1 MLQRGGDDEL
11 ADQGLVGARHAT
23 VDQVLDLAARPQRS
37 DARQLAGAAGNAL
50 APGHAARLTERR
62 RQQRPI
68 RRRRIAR
75 RHHERLAGIKI
86 RYRVRI
92 ELDGLGPIDDDV
104 AERDVLELGE
114 QGRHLLGDVGDVAD
128 VRVSAAAE
136 LRRLAH
142 EIRVRRRADA
152 HREQPC
158 VAQALLDRCE
168 QCRLG
173 AHRAVG
179 DEDDLT
185 HVARHRRLRQRRVD
199 GGADLRAAVGL
210 EAVDVGERLR
220 MRRR

>member
-1 MLQRGGDDEL
+1 MPGNSLGLPATLWR
-11 ADQGLVGARHAT
+11 QGTPR
-23 VDQVLDLAARPQRS
+23 
-37 DARQLAGAAGNAL
+37 
-50 APGHAARLTERR
+50 RLTERR

-75 RHHERLAGIKI
+75 RDHERLAGIEI
-86 RYRVRI
+86 RYRVRV

-152 HREQPC
+152 HREQPR

-168 QCRLG
+168 QRRLG

-185 HVARHRRLRQRRVD
+185 HVSRHRRLRQGRVD

-210 EAVDVGERLR
+210 EPVDVG
-220 MRRR
+220 